1 MERRFPRAN
10 VSMALWAAFE
20 FRCGGIDGRRLCAC
34 TASRVAAPLELVRR
48 KSACVR
54 GFLRCVESADSCCS
68 RCLAS
73 GLPNSLVNNPTM
85 SFTRQTGIRRR
96 ARRGRCSAHWA
107 SRPPSES
114 ARLAYCRQRLAAASR
129 CADPYARLCAASPA
143 RTPGGRGAPQ
153 PGARCSS
160 GSTTITWRPCA
171 VGSSS
176 SRSLCVGPRCLGG
189 RIVLGPLRRPTL
201 GPGSPD
207 TGAGSGRAALA
218 VSPSSQAL
226 YHAASRRQAPFVRA
240 VATPPRRSSRKSGL

>member
-96 ARRGRCSAHWA
+96 ARRGRCS
-107 SRPPSES
+107 SGRPP
-114 ARLAYCRQRLAAASR
+114 ATRFKRAQGGQATQQGHRRLDSPIAGS
-129 CADPYARLCAASPA
+129 ASPRRAGA
-143 RTPGGRGAPQ
+143 RTPM
-153 PGARCSS
+153 PGSARPRPREPREADARCSRAR
-160 GSTTITWRPCA
+160 GA
-171 VGSSS
+171 
-176 SRSLCVGPRCLGG
+176 
-189 RIVLGPLRRPTL
+189 RR
-201 GPGSPD
+201 
-207 TGAGSGRAALA
+207 
-218 VSPSSQAL
+218 
-226 YHAASRRQAPFVRA
+226 AS
-240 VATPPRRSSRKSGL
+240 